1 MIKQILGLVVLF
13 ALSGGAAYAGN
24 PGDQTTSSV
33 FDFTGAGQP
42 GNTTLVRTPP
52 GLIDPHGAEVHL
64 VLRSHGPAVSGMLA
78 DQIGSFEGGC
88 AVFLDPP
95 EIAYEAG
102 ECSDIHAS
110 IHAP

>member
-1 MIKQILGLVVLF
+1 
-13 ALSGGAAYAGN
+13 
-24 PGDQTTSSV
+24 
-33 FDFTGAGQP
+33 
-42 GNTTLVRTPP
+42 
-52 GLIDPHGAEVHL
+52 
-64 VLRSHGPAVSGMLA
+64 MLA

-95 EIAYEAG
+95 EIADEAG